1 MNRAALAFL
10 LLAPVAA
17 GCGSSSSGSSKSTT
31 APITSTPVTPA
42 PVTTV
47 TDVHGELVSAP
58 ALTGGTALAFRADG
72 ATAAVEVI
80 DTTAL
85 LAAGLHEGFTLVV
98 SGQVSANAAGRTT
111 LVDALRVTSFATDDL
126 VSTGA
131 LQTGFPGVAFVDHA
145 GTPYVPDGPLAAAL
159 LAQPLDR
166 PLRVTGRV
174 DTTRPPTQVGA
185 FLIVTS
191 FRAVTTI
198 SWRHTMPL
206 LGHDAFLVDDLD
218 GTGAYRVD
226 AGMVRVP
233 SFQVTR
239 GEGRR
244 LDATLLTD
252 LQARVAAA
260 NLRALP
266 TAFQPPQLYGDHPT
280 ETIRL
285 ADAQG
290 AHEITVW
297 AGATVP
303 PALGD
308 LMQALGAMPATVPT
322 VRGLDQGDQS
332 QIDTPEV
339 TVARDATAWS
349 ALWGRHLGSRP
360 NPPTID
366 FTHERGVGIFDGQ
379 RSSGGYTVAI
389 ETVVK
394 IGPHLHLQVARTSP
408 GPIATTVLTF
418 PYHFVA
424 LDVVGAATADLY
436 CEGVRQP

>member
-17 GCGSSSSGSSKSTT
+17 GCGSSSGSSSRSTT
-31 APITSTPVTPA
+31 APITSNPVTPA

-72 ATAAVEVI
+72 ATAAVEVV
-80 DTTAL
+80 DTAAL
-85 LAAGLHEGFTLVV
+85 VAAGLHEGFTLVV

-111 LVDALRVTSFATDDL
+111 LVDALRVTSFAADDL
-126 VSTGA
+126 VSTGV
-131 LQTGFPGVAFVDHA
+131 LQAGFASVTFVDHS
-145 GTPYVPDGPLAAAL
+145 GTHHVPDGPLAAAL

-174 DTTRPPTQVGA
+174 TATRPPGSPGQLLV
-185 FLIVTS
+185 VTS

-218 GTGAYRVD
+218 VTGAYRVD

-308 LMQALGAMPATVPT
+308 LMQALGALPATVPT

-339 TVARDATAWS
+339 SVARDATAWS

-360 NPPTID
+360 NPPAID
-366 FTHERGVGIFDGQ
+366 FSHELGVGIFDGQ
-379 RSSGGYTVAI
+379 RSTGGYTVAI

-408 GPIATTVLTF
+408 GPIAPTVLTF

-424 LDVVGAATADLY
+424 LDVVGAPTADLY
-436 CEGVRQP
+436 CEGVRLP